1 MRKGLYLIL
10 LLTIAA
16 QLQAQQFNFRHFK
29 VENGL
34 SYNSVMAILQDSRG
48 FMWFATKDGLNR
60 YDGYKFKIYRNIEGN
75 PESIGS
81 NSIYKLVED
90 ATGNI
95 LVGTYNGL
103 YRLDIQ
109 TEKFTLLSS
118 SPNGRISAI
127 AFNAGGELWYIM
139 DGRIYRY
146 DSASARSILLQDAAE
161 MNASCMNVSAGKQI
175 WIGFADGK
183 TACLDES
190 GNLIWYEVVHE
201 TNNKISRFIEC
212 LLPVDDKNILVGTSM
227 RGLLLYNTETK
238 EATPLIRMDN
248 KGTEIYVRECIAVG
262 NNEYWIGTES
272 GIYTWNKETNNII
285 NITRQQGDPYSLS
298 DNAVYA
304 LCKDAEGGIWAGT
317 YFGGLNYMPRQFNH
331 FEKFYPGGKYAISG
345 NAVREIV
352 QDKYGRI
359 WVGTEDAGLNMM
371 DPASGR
377 FKNFADN
384 KKSGDIA
391 HHNVH
396 GLAAVDD
403 ELWVGY
409 FYHGIDVININT
421 LKVVRRY
428 TWGARSGMLK
438 NNFIHSILRT
448 RDDKM
453 LFATAEGVHV
463 YNRTNDTFTRITE
476 MPEYLFYTC
485 LLEDNTGRIW
495 GGTFSDGLYYYDPK
509 TGEKGAVKL
518 KRNDTTGLTSD
529 RVNLLFE
536 SSEGRIWVAT
546 ENGLLSIDQSGNIT
560 ALYNTLRGMPSNMV
574 YSMLEDDE
582 GKLWV
587 STSMGLVYLSPD
599 AGVIKTFSSSSGL
612 LTNQFNYNSA
622 YKDKN
627 GMMYFGSVGGLIR
640 FDSKSLVPDTS
651 FPPVYLT
658 GIQIN
663 NEEIEAK
670 QAYGSVVMNN
680 SITNIKKLT
689 LSHLQNNLS
698 LDFAALRLSN
708 PDMVE
713 YAYFLKGL
721 DDKWTY
727 LKKNRKVFYT
737 DLQPG
742 RYEFQVKA
750 TNEKGEWNETAT
762 SLAIEITPPFWKS
775 NIAYLLYFL
784 IILGILYIIFRYN
797 KKYNEQKNKVLFE
810 QLEHE
815 KDKEIYRSKIDF
827 FTNIAH
833 EIRTPLTL
841 IKLPLEKILGIADTH
856 PLIKEKLLVM
866 EKNTDRLIQL
876 TNQLLDFRKTENEH
890 YRLSFVK
897 TNISSMLQ
905 DIFER
910 FKPAAVEK
918 GKNMQVHLPRL
929 PLQAYVDPEALTKIV
944 SNLVDNAVKYADH
957 NITIKLLPFNSED
970 EYFTIQVLND
980 GLITDAALREKIF
993 EPFFR
998 LSAHEKKEGGTGIGL
1013 ALSRSLAELHK
1024 GSLTL
1029 TASEDGKNVF
1039 AARLPIHQEPEFNL
1053 SQERPDEPDH
1063 QADFFATSEDH
1074 SKPGILLVDD
1084 NREILS
1090 FVATELTEKY
1100 SVYLASNGAEALRLL
1115 EEKAIQLVVSDVMMP
1130 VMDGYEL
1137 CQRMKSDI
1145 RFSHIPLILLTAK
1158 NSIQSKVE
1166 GLELGAEAYIEK
1178 PFSQAHLDAQIASMF
1193 LNRERMMQ
1201 FFHKSPLAHMRSM
1214 AHSKADEQFLEELQT
1229 VILENIDD
1237 TALDTEKLA
1246 KNLNISRS
1254 TLFRKIKDISNL
1266 TPNELINIIRL
1277 KRAAEL
1283 LKDKNLKVYEVSYM
1297 VGYKHPSNFSRD
1309 FSRQFGKSPADFVKN
1324 LDVAE

>member
-1 MRKGLYLIL
+1 MRRGLYLIL
-10 LLTIAA
+10 SLTIVA

-34 SYNSVMAILQDSRG
+34 SYNSVMDILQDSRG

-60 YDGYKFKIYRNIEGN
+60 YDGYTFKIYRNIEGDT
-75 PESIGS
+75 ESIGS
-81 NSIYKLVED
+81 NSTYKLLED
-90 ATGNI
+90 ASGNI

-118 SPNGRISAI
+118 PPNGRVSGI
-127 AFNAGGELWYIM
+127 AFNGKGALWYTM
-139 DGRIYRY
+139 DGNIYRY
-146 DSASARSILLQDAAE
+146 DTASGKSALLKDGAG
-161 MNASCMNVSAGKQI
+161 MGASCMNISSEKQI
-175 WIGFADGK
+175 WIGFSDGQIAK
-183 TACLDES
+183 IDDS
-190 GNLIWYEVVHE
+190 GKLIRHKVIHD

-212 LLPVDDKNILVGTSM
+212 LLPVDSQNILVGTSM
-227 RGLLLYNTETK
+227 RGLLLYNTDTKETK
-238 EATPLIRMDN
+238 RLLSVSND
-248 KGTEIYVRECIAVG
+248 GTELYIRDCIAIG

-272 GIYTWNKETNNII
+272 GICSWNAETHSII
-285 NITRQQGDPYSLS
+285 NITKQQGDPYSLS

-304 LCKDAEGGIWAGT
+304 LCKDTEGGIWAGT

-352 QDKYGRI
+352 QDKYDRI

-371 DPASGR
+371 DPVSGN
-377 FKNFADN
+377 FKNFAAD
-384 KKSGDIA
+384 KKPGSIS
-391 HHNVH
+391 HYNVH
-396 GLAAVDD
+396 GLAALDN

-409 FYHGIDVININT
+409 FHHGIDVIDINT
-421 LKVVRRY
+421 LKVIRHY
-428 TWGARSGMLK
+428 SAGARPGMLK

-448 RDDKM
+448 RDDKL
-453 LFATAEGVHV
+453 LFATAEGVHT
-463 YNRTNDTFTRITE
+463 YDKASDAFTRLTE

-495 GGTFSDGLYYYDPK
+495 AGTFSDGLYYFNPQ
-509 TGEKGAVKL
+509 TGEKGAIKL
-518 KRNDTTGLTSD
+518 KRNDTTGLISD

-536 SSEGRIWVAT
+536 SRSGRIWVAT

-560 ALYNTLRGMPSNMV
+560 ALYNTHRGMPSNMV

-587 STSMGLVYLSPD
+587 STSMGLVYLSPES
-599 AGVIKTFSSSSGL
+599 GVIRTFTSSSGL

-622 YKDKN
+622 HKDKN
-627 GMMYFGSVGGLIR
+627 GIMYFGSVGGLIR
-640 FDSKSLVPDTS
+640 FSTKSLVPETS

-670 QAYGSVVMNN
+670 RPYGSALMNN
-680 SITNIKKLT
+680 SITSIKKLT

-698 LDFAALRLSN
+698 LDFAALRFSN

-721 DDKWTY
+721 DDKWIY

-742 RYEFQVKA
+742 TYEFQVKA
-750 TNEKGEWNETAT
+750 ANEKGEWNEAVT

-775 NIAYLLYFL
+775 NTAYVLYFL
-784 IILGILYIIFRYN
+784 IILGILYVIFRYN
-797 KKYNEQKNKVLFE
+797 KKYNEQKNKVIFE

-856 PLIKEKLLVM
+856 PSIKEKLLAM

-905 DIFER
+905 DVYER

-918 GKNMQVHLPRL
+918 GKNMQIHLPRI
-929 PLQAYVDPEALTKIV
+929 PLQAYVDPEALTKII
-944 SNLVDNAVKYADH
+944 SNLADNAVKYADQD
-957 NITIKLLPFNSED
+957 IAIKLLPFNSED

-998 LSAHEKKEGGTGIGL
+998 IHSHEKKEGGTGIGL
-1013 ALSRSLAELHK
+1013 ALSRSLTELHK
-1024 GSLTL
+1024 GTLTL
-1029 TASEDGKNVF
+1029 NASDDGKNVF
-1039 AARLPIHQEPEFNL
+1039 TLRLPIHQELEFNL
-1053 SQERPDEPDH
+1053 TQEKAEEPA
-1063 QADFFATSEDH
+1063 QQSDFFATPEDH
-1074 SKPGILLVDD
+1074 SKPNILLVDD

-1090 FVATELTEKY
+1090 FIAGELTDKY
-1100 SVYLASNGAEALRLL
+1100 SVYLASNGAEALRML
-1115 EEKAIQLVVSDVMMP
+1115 EDKAIQLVVSDIMMP

-1145 RFSHIPLILLTAK
+1145 KFSHIPIILLTAK

-1166 GLELGAEAYIEK
+1166 GLEVGAEAYIEK
-1178 PFSQAHLDAQIASMF
+1178 PFSQAYLEAQIASMF
-1193 LNRERMMQ
+1193 QNRERMMH
-1201 FFHKSPLAHMRSM
+1201 FFSNSPLVHMRSM
-1214 AHSKADEQFLEELQT
+1214 AHSKADETFLEKLQN
-1229 VILENIDD
+1229 VILDNIDD
-1237 TALDTEKLA
+1237 ADLDTEKLA
-1246 KNLNISRS
+1246 KNLNMSRS
-1254 TLFRKIKDISNL
+1254 TLFRKIKDLSNL

-1277 KRAAEL
+1277 KKAAEL
-1283 LKDKNLKVYEVSYM
+1283 LKDKNLRVYEVSYM

-1324 LDVAE
+1324 LDIAE